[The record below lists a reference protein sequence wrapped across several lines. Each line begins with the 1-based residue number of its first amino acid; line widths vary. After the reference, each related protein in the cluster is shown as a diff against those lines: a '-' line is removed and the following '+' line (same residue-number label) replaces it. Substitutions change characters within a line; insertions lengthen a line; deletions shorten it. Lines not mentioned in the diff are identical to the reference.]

1 MQNEVFILDSNIWIS
16 YVITKRL
23 DTLVTLIH
31 HHQLTVLTSQNL
43 IAEIQGVLSRPKFKK
58 YLKHSDIKE
67 LIAIHLKLC
76 RLVGT
81 DETTNQLTDPKDNFL
96 LNLYNKGKATVD
108 LKVPFYSSLQKRIPN
123 VMIEIIGFCFKIGI
137 NLLHSNFNVIK
148 AFKHSLVHRP
158 TFCLYQQLYE
168 E

>member
-23 DTLVTLIH
+23 DKLVTRIY
-31 HHQLTVLTSQNL
+31 HHQLTVLTSHPL
-43 IAEIQGVLSRPKFKK
+43 IAEIQEVLSRSKFKK

-76 RLVGT
+76 RLVDT

-96 LNLYNKGKATVD
+96 LNLYNKGKATVIVTGD
-108 LKVPFYSSLQKRIPN
+108 KEFLHEASGLNYHVMTLKEFELSY
-123 VMIEIIGFCFKIGI
+123 
-137 NLLHSNFNVIK
+137 
-148 AFKHSLVHRP
+148 
-158 TFCLYQQLYE
+158 
-168 E
+168 

>member
-1 MQNEVFILDSNIWIS
+1 M
-16 YVITKRL
+16 ITKRP

-76 RLVGT
+76 RLVGI

-96 LNLYNKGKATVD
+96 LNLYNKGKATVVVSGD
-108 LKVPFYSSLQKRIPN
+108 KEFLHEASELNYHVMTLKEFELSYIL
-123 VMIEIIGFCFKIGI
+123 
-137 NLLHSNFNVIK
+137 
-148 AFKHSLVHRP
+148 
-158 TFCLYQQLYE
+158 
-168 E
+168 

>member
-23 DTLVTLIH
+23 DKLVTLIYS
-31 HHQLTVLTSQNL
+31 HQLTVLTCHPL
-43 IAEIQGVLSRPKFKK
+43 ISEIQEVLSRSKFKK

-76 RLVGT
+76 RLVDT

-96 LNLYNKGKATVD
+96 LNLYNKRKATTIVSGNKEFLHEASELNYRVMT
-108 LKVPFYSSLQKRIPN
+108 LKEFELSY
-123 VMIEIIGFCFKIGI
+123 
-137 NLLHSNFNVIK
+137 
-148 AFKHSLVHRP
+148 
-158 TFCLYQQLYE
+158 
-168 E
+168 